1 MSIATD
7 NFLKALYLLRDEQ
20 VEAVMGTQLA
30 ARLEISSAA
39 VTDMARKLAERGL
52 VAYTPYRE
60 MELTPAGE
68 ELALKIIRRHRLWE
82 LFLQQVLDM
91 DLKMVH
97 EEAERL
103 EHHASEELMNRIDVF
118 LGHPDFDPHGEPIP
132 RQSGSLPEAED
143 LLELQ
148 QAEPG
153 KTYLVARIIIREP
166 EVFDLFARY
175 GIHPGQRLQVVQCYD
190 FDKSMELEV
199 GRRKVLLSEGLVQKI
214 FLNPLN

>member
-1 MSIATD
+1 MSMATD

-20 VEAVMGTQLA
+20 VDAVMGTQLA

-118 LGHPDFDPHGEPIP
+118 LATRVFIRPEGPFPLKAASCP
-132 RQSGSLPEAED
+132 RPAVCWRLKKRD
-143 LLELQ
+143 L
-148 QAEPG
+148 G
-153 KTYLVARIIIREP
+153 KTNWLGALFIGKRE
-166 EVFDLFARY
+166 VLICFAA
-175 GIHPGQRLQVVQCYD
+175 
-190 FDKSMELEV
+190 
-199 GRRKVLLSEGLVQKI
+199 
-214 FLNPLN
+214 

>member
-20 VEAVMGTQLA
+20 VDAVMGTQLA

-97 EEAERL
+97 EEAERSAD
-103 EHHASEELMNRIDVF
+103 HASEEFMNRIDVF
-118 LGHPDFDPHGEPIP
+118 LGPPHFVAHGEPIP
-132 RQSGSLPEAED
+132 RQRRSLPHPDD
-143 LLELQ
+143 LFDLQ
-148 QAEPG
+148 QAEPI
-153 KTYLVARIIIREP
+153 K
-166 EVFDLFARY
+166 
-175 GIHPGQRLQVVQCYD
+175 
-190 FDKSMELEV
+190 
-199 GRRKVLLSEGLVQKI
+199 
-214 FLNPLN
+214 